1 MGILVLLHKALK
13 AMLLSQ
19 IFLFCVPK
27 LLTVE
32 VFLCRSLV
40 SAAWSN
46 LGGWLGHCPKS
57 KSFE

>member
-46 LGGWLGHCPKS
+46 LGG
-57 KSFE
+57 